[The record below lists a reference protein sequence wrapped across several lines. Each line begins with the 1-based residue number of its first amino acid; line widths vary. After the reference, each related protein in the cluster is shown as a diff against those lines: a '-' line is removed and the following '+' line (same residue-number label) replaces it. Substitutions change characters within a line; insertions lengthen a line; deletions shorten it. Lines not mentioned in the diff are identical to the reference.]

1 MIKGSNR
8 RVVVM
13 KNTGSDYFDEA
24 YFLIKENLLKTGKS
38 PVSEA
43 KKIIR
48 ELDTRKRKS
57 VFLSPLFLFLSG
69 CVIGL
74 LTGIFI

>member
-1 MIKGSNR
+1 MIRGARKQMIVIR
-8 RVVVM
+8 
-13 KNTGSDYFDEA
+13 TGNSQYFDEA

>member
-24 YFLIKENLLKTGKS
+24 YFLIKENLMRTGKS
-38 PVSEA
+38 PVAEA

-57 VFLSPLFLFLSG
+57 IFSSPLFLFLSG